1 MRRSKLQAVL
11 LCDLPLAPDILEGKL
26 SFKSN
31 TRNANSRY
39 NSQRKVEDMDQPIS
53 DALVF
58 FGATGDLAYKQIF
71 PSLQRLAKRG
81 KLKGPV
87 IGVAK
92 AGWNLDNL
100 KARARDSVEKHGG
113 IDTEGLNDLLSRLR
127 YVDGDYSD
135 SATFEQVRKE
145 LGSAKHPLHYLAIPP
160 SLFIEVVE
168 KLKSSGSADGARVV
182 VEKPFGHDIKSA
194 RELNRAV
201 HSVFPELDIFRI
213 DHYLGKNAVQNLIFF
228 RFSNAFLEPIW
239 NRQYIE
245 SVQITMAEQ
254 FGIQGRGAFYDG
266 VGALRDVVQ
275 NHLMQLLSNIAM
287 EPPPIPDV
295 EALRD
300 ERVKVLKSVQSIHPE
315 DAVLGQFNGYHDE
328 PGVKPDSRVE
338 TYAALRLYINSWR
351 WRDVP
356 FFIRTGKNLPVTST
370 EVVAK
375 FRRIPP
381 VFSEAVPPQNYARFM
396 LSPEPVIA
404 IGGSVKEA
412 GERLRGCMVEL
423 VANQECGTS
432 SLAPYEELLEDAMEG
447 NQTWFARE
455 DYVQES
461 WRIIDPLLS
470 NPPVP
475 KTYEPGSWGPKEAD
489 AFTAELGGWANPKP

>member
-31 TRNANSRY
+31 TGNANSRY

-168 KLKSSGSADGARVV
+168 KLKSSGSADGARDV

-228 RFSNAFLEPIW
+228 RFSNAFLEP
-239 NRQYIE
+239 
-245 SVQITMAEQ
+245 
-254 FGIQGRGAFYDG
+254 
-266 VGALRDVVQ
+266 
-275 NHLMQLLSNIAM
+275 
-287 EPPPIPDV
+287 
-295 EALRD
+295 
-300 ERVKVLKSVQSIHPE
+300 
-315 DAVLGQFNGYHDE
+315 
-328 PGVKPDSRVE
+328 
-338 TYAALRLYINSWR
+338 
-351 WRDVP
+351 
-356 FFIRTGKNLPVTST
+356 
-370 EVVAK
+370 
-375 FRRIPP
+375 
-381 VFSEAVPPQNYARFM
+381 
-396 LSPEPVIA
+396 
-404 IGGSVKEA
+404 
-412 GERLRGCMVEL
+412 
-423 VANQECGTS
+423 
-432 SLAPYEELLEDAMEG
+432 
-447 NQTWFARE
+447 
-455 DYVQES
+455 
-461 WRIIDPLLS
+461 
-470 NPPVP
+470 
-475 KTYEPGSWGPKEAD
+475 
-489 AFTAELGGWANPKP
+489 